1 MSARKKLANLSF
13 AEWLQREG
21 RGAMV
26 RVHHKSLVSM
36 PTLRRIK
43 NGYLVSVEIA
53 ELVSAATAGEV
64 TVGSLRRPMSSRDS
78 RLLS

>member
-1 MSARKKLANLSF
+1 MSVRKKSLSF
-13 AEWLQREG
+13 PEWLTREG

-26 RVHHKSLVSM
+26 RVHHRSLVSM

-64 TVGSLRRPMSSRDS
+64 SVESLRRPMAAR
-78 RLLS
+78 